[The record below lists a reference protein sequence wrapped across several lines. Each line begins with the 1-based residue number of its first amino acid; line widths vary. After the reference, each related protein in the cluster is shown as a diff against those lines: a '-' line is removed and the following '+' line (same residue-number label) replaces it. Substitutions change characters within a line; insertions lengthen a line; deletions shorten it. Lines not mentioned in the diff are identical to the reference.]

1 MDGQVRAG
9 VAFLHHL
16 LHRFR
21 FDARLAVGAY
31 YQGPASV
38 ARRGL
43 APQTRRFVANV
54 LALRGAGLTW
64 RSRIRIAGG
73 EQLPADPLLL
83 KVERIAQPDSPTKR
97 GVEPEPH
104 LWFSGPDRQGGDS

>member
-1 MDGQVRAG
+1 MQVIPATWAFVEGFLIGVRVPRTMDGQVRVG

-43 APQTRRFVANV
+43 SPRTRRFVANV
-54 LALRGAGLTW
+54 LALRG
-64 RSRIRIAGG
+64 R
-73 EQLPADPLLL
+73 
-83 KVERIAQPDSPTKR
+83 V
-97 GVEPEPH
+97 
-104 LWFSGPDRQGGDS
+104 